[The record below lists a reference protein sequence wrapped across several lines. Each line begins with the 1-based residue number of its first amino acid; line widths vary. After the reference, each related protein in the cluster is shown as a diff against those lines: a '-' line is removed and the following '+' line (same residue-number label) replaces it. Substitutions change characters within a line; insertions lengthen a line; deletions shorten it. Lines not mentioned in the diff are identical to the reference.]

1 MRVPGHHPWGAGVSL
16 QRGIGLGGGA
26 CQCVFWVSHATVFR
40 GAWQYL
46 LLVRDE
52 MTVSHKHLGEFC
64 SSLKQYLKSVA
75 GERDCF
81 QWVPPADVQRGG
93 RGGRGCPAAL
103 TARSTP
109 PSEGLRQTSQDLGV

>member
-1 MRVPGHHPWGAGVSL
+1 M
-16 QRGIGLGGGA
+16 
-26 CQCVFWVSHATVFR
+26 FE

-52 MTVSHKHLGEFC
+52 MTVAHKHLSEFC

-81 QWVPPADVQRGG
+81 QWVPWACWGGGGGHRAGAAQMPSLSWGHRAWGAQLPWQQDVPHQ
-93 RGGRGCPAAL
+93 L
-103 TARSTP
+103 T
-109 PSEGLRQTSQDLGV
+109 V

>member
-1 MRVPGHHPWGAGVSL
+1 MFSGVS
-16 QRGIGLGGGA
+16 
-26 CQCVFWVSHATVFR
+26 CVAVFFG

-46 LLVRDE
+46 LLVRNE

-81 QWVPPADVQRGG
+81 QWVPLGG
-93 RGGRGCPAAL
+93 WGGLGWAGGCRTAL
-103 TARSTP
+103 TARGSP
-109 PSEGLRQTSQDLGV
+109 